1 MIIVGL
7 TGILGSGK
15 STAAAALRKRGLDVI
30 DFDGLAKESLNWK
43 ETQEDIRDAFGD
55 EYVVGGRVDVERLR
69 QSVFTKD
76 LNVRKL
82 EAIIHPRVHEEVER
96 RLIALEEKGVKAAII
111 EHPLLFEVGFHRPVD
126 KIVVVTAKDDI
137 IRTRLEKRGMR
148 SDDVERRLSFQI
160 PLKEKEEK
168 ADYVINNNGAE
179 DQLGEQIDSLVQ
191 EITKWEERGH
201 ASK

>member
-15 STAAAALRKRGLDVI
+15 STVAAALRKQGLAVI
-30 DFDGLAKESLNWK
+30 DFDALAKESLTWK
-43 ETQEDIRDAFGD
+43 ETQDDIRKAFGD
-55 EYVVGGRVDVERLR
+55 EYVVDGRVDVERLR
-69 QSVFTKD
+69 QTVFMKD
-76 LNVRKL
+76 PDVRKL

-96 RLIALEEKGVKAAII
+96 RLIALEEKGAKAVII

-126 KIVVVTAKDDI
+126 KIVVVSASDGL
-137 IRTRLEKRGMR
+137 IRERLEKRGMKA
-148 SDDVERRLSFQI
+148 DDVERRLSFQI

-179 DQLGEQIDSLVQ
+179 DRLEKQIDSLVQ

>member
-15 STAAAALRKRGLDVI
+15 STVAALLRTRGLDVI
-30 DFDGLAKESLNWK
+30 DFDALAKESLDWK
-43 ETQEDIRDAFGD
+43 ETQDDIGKAFGD
-55 EYVVGGRVDVERLR
+55 EYVVGGRVDVEKLR
-69 QSVFTKD
+69 RTVFTKD
-76 LNVRKL
+76 PNVRKL

-96 RLIALEEKGVKAAII
+96 RLVALEEKGVKTVII

-126 KIVVVTAKDDI
+126 KIVVVSAKDDI
-137 IRTRLEKRGMR
+137 VRGRLEKRGMKA
-148 SDDVERRLSFQI
+148 DDVERRLSFQI

-179 DQLGEQIDSLVQ
+179 DRLGEQVDSLVQ
-191 EITKWEERGH
+191 RITKWEEIGH

>member
-15 STAAAALRKRGLDVI
+15 STVAAALRKRGLDVI

-43 ETQEDIRDAFGD
+43 ETQEDIREAFGD
-55 EYVVGGRVDVERLR
+55 EYVVMGRVDVERLR
-69 QSVFTKD
+69 QTIFTND

-96 RLIALEEKGVKAAII
+96 RLVALEEKDVLAAII

>member
-15 STAAAALRKRGLDVI
+15 STTAAALRKRGLDVI

>member
-15 STAAAALRKRGLDVI
+15 STVAAALRKQGLAVI
-30 DFDGLAKESLNWK
+30 DFDALAKESLTWK
-43 ETQEDIRDAFGD
+43 ETQDDIRKAFGD
-55 EYVVGGRVDVERLR
+55 EYVVDGRVDVERLR
-69 QSVFTKD
+69 QTVFTKD
-76 LNVRKL
+76 PNVRKL

-96 RLIALEEKGVKAAII
+96 RLIALEEKGAKAVII

-126 KIVVVTAKDDI
+126 KIVVVSASDGL
-137 IRTRLEKRGMR
+137 IRERLEKRGMKA
-148 SDDVERRLSFQI
+148 DDVERRLSFQI

-179 DQLGEQIDSLVQ
+179 DRLEKQIDSLVQ

>member
-15 STAAAALRKRGLDVI
+15 STVAAALRKRGLDVI

-43 ETQEDIRDAFGD
+43 ETQEDIREAFGD
-55 EYVVGGRVDVERLR
+55 EYVVLGRVDVERLR
-69 QSVFTKD
+69 QTIFTND

-96 RLIALEEKGVKAAII
+96 RLVALEEKDVLAAII

>member
-15 STAAAALRKRGLDVI
+15 STVAAALRKRGLDVI
-30 DFDGLAKESLNWK
+30 DFDALAKESLNWK
-43 ETQEDIRDAFGD
+43 ETQDDIREAFGD
-55 EYVVGGRVDVERLR
+55 EYVVGGKVDVERLR
-69 QSVFTKD
+69 QTVFTKNP
-76 LNVRKL
+76 NVRKL

-96 RLIALEEKGVKAAII
+96 RLIALEEEGAPAVII
-111 EHPLLFEVGFHRPVD
+111 DHPLLFEVGFHRPVD
-126 KIVVVTAKDDI
+126 KIVVVTAKDDA
-137 IRTRLEKRGMR
+137 IRGRLEKRGMR
-148 SDDVERRLSFQI
+148 GDDVERRLSFQI

-179 DQLGEQIDSLVQ
+179 DQLGTQIDSLVQ

>member
-15 STAAAALRKRGLDVI
+15 STVAAALRKRGLDVI

-43 ETQEDIRDAFGD
+43 ETQEEIREAFGD

-148 SDDVERRLSFQI
+148 GDDVERRLSFQI

>member
-30 DFDGLAKESLNWK
+30 DFDGLAKESLNRK

>member
-15 STAAAALRKRGLDVI
+15 STVAAALRKRGLAVI
-30 DFDGLAKESLNWK
+30 GFDSLAKESLLWRQ
-43 ETQEDIRDAFGD
+43 TQDDIRKAFGD
-55 EYVVGGRVDVERLR
+55 EYVVDGRVDVERLR
-69 QSVFTKD
+69 QTVFTKNP
-76 LNVRKL
+76 NVRKL

-96 RLIALEEKGVKAAII
+96 RLIALEEQGAKAVII

-126 KIVVVTAKDDI
+126 KIVVVSAEDDL
-137 IRTRLEKRGMR
+137 IRERLEKRGMKA
-148 SDDVERRLSFQI
+148 DDVERRLSFQI
-160 PLKEKEEK
+160 PLKEKEGK

-179 DQLGEQIDSLVQ
+179 DRLGEQIDSLVQ
-191 EITKWEERGH
+191 RITKWEEIGH

>member
-15 STAAAALRKRGLDVI
+15 STVAAALRKRGLDVI

-43 ETQEDIRDAFGD
+43 ETQEEIREAFGD
-55 EYVVGGRVDVERLR
+55 EYVVMGRVDVERLR
-69 QSVFTKD
+69 QTVFTND

-96 RLIALEEKGVKAAII
+96 RLVALEEKDVLAAII

-137 IRTRLEKRGMR
+137 IRARLEKRGMR
-148 SDDVERRLSFQI
+148 GDDVERRLSFQI

>member
-15 STAAAALRKRGLDVI
+15 STVAAALRKRGLDVI

-43 ETQEDIRDAFGD
+43 ETQEDIREAFGD
-55 EYVVGGRVDVERLR
+55 EYVVMGRVDVERLR
-69 QSVFTKD
+69 QTVFTKD

-96 RLIALEEKGVKAAII
+96 RLIVLEEKGVKAVIM

-137 IRTRLEKRGMR
+137 IRARLEKRGMR
-148 SDDVERRLSFQI
+148 GDDVERRLSFQI
-160 PLKEKEEK
+160 PLKDKEEK